1 MWKCGKL
8 TIVLVQIDIIVENY
22 FLYNSTYKTNVNY
35 FIIGSTKS
43 GNVMNNSIS
52 EMARVW
58 QSTLNLLDERLNE
71 RQIFD
76 SFFASTYI
84 HEING
89 DNITVVVKDLT
100 SQRLLS
106 SKYIDLIKETFYD
119 VTEQN
124 CSFKFILLEDV
135 AKSNALQNTN
145 KNKVEEQSTFFKDA
159 ELRSNLT
166 FDSFVEGDFNKEA
179 YRAAMMISKRPGK
192 VFNPLFI
199 YSNSG
204 LGKTHLLHAIGN
216 YIKTTSKPGAK
227 VLYINANDFVEE
239 YIRFVKNGESEA
251 IKDFFSTVD
260 VLLFD
265 DVQFLENKVKTEEM
279 FFYVY
284 QKMVN
289 NNKQI
294 VITSDRQPNELKGL
308 EDRLVTRFSQGLTV
322 KINDPDQNTC
332 VKILEKQITN
342 EGLNIEDFDPAV
354 LYFYAE
360 KFSSNVRELEG
371 AFHRLIFH
379 ISGFDQIKRV
389 DLDAAI
395 EAVQSITGIKSA
407 ATQLSEQKIINVVA
421 DYYNLAPTQL
431 VGKVR
436 TGQIA
441 LARHI
446 AMYLIRINID
456 VPLTKIGK
464 SFGGRDHT
472 TVMNGIEK
480 VESMLKTDE
489 SLKGV
494 INTLQSKLK
503 SN

>member
-1 MWKCGKL
+1 M
-8 TIVLVQIDIIVENY
+8 ENSISLK
-22 FLYNSTYKTNVNY
+22 FAYKTNVNY
-35 FIIGSTKS
+35 FIIGDTKS
-43 GNVMNNSIS
+43 GDVMNKSVS

-58 QSTLNLLDERLNE
+58 QQTLNLLDERLNE

-76 SFFASTYI
+76 SFFANTYI
-84 HEING
+84 HEMNG
-89 DNITVVVKDLT
+89 DNVVVVVKDLT

-106 SKYIDLIKETFYD
+106 SKYIDLIKETFSD

-124 CSFKFILLEDV
+124 CSFKFILLEEAQKAAPV
-135 AKSNALQNTN
+135 QNI
-145 KNKVEEQSTFFKDA
+145 KQDKVESSFSFFKDA
-159 ELRSNLT
+159 ELKSNLT

-179 YRAAMMISKRPGK
+179 YKAATMIAKRPGK

-216 YIKTTSKPGAK
+216 YIKSTSKPGAK
-227 VLYINANDFVEE
+227 VLYINANDFVDE
-239 YIRFVKNGESEA
+239 YIKFVKGGESETL
-251 IKDFFSTVD
+251 KDYFSTVD

-279 FFYVY
+279 FFYIY

-289 NNKQI
+289 SDKQI

-332 VKILEKQITN
+332 VKILEKQIIN
-342 EGLNIEDFDPAV
+342 EGLNVEDFDPAV

-379 ISGFDQIKRV
+379 ISDFEQTKRV
-389 DLDAAI
+389 DLDTAI
-395 EAVQSITGIKSA
+395 AAVQSITGIKSA

-436 TGQIA
+436 IGQIA

-456 VPLTKIGK
+456 VPLTKIGNA
-464 SFGGRDHT
+464 FGGRDHT

-480 VESMLKTDE
+480 VENMLKTDE
-489 SLKGV
+489 SLKAV
-494 INTLQSKLK
+494 INTLQNRLK